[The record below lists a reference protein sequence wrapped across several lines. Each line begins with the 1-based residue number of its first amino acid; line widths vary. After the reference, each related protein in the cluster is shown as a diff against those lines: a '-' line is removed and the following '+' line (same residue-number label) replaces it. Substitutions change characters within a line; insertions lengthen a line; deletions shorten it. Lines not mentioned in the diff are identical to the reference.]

1 MAGRV
6 EGKVA
11 FISGAARGQGR
22 AHAVRLAEEGADII
36 AFDVAGPVP
45 AQGAPAATPED
56 LAETIRLVEKFDRR
70 IIATRADAR
79 EPEAVTAL
87 LADGVA
93 QLGRLDIV
101 VANAGI
107 QGIPGSVAET
117 SASDWQAVLDTN
129 LSGVYNT
136 VKPAIP
142 HLIAG
147 GGGGSITIISS
158 SIALKLVPGLAP
170 YGAAKSGL
178 VGLMKTLALELAAHS
193 IRVNSIHP
201 TTVQTPML
209 INDVNFRLFRPDLD
223 DPTLEDVEPVYRSL
237 NALPVPW
244 VEPSDIAN
252 ALLFLASDEARYI
265 TGITLPVD
273 AGYALK

>member
-6 EGKVA
+6 AGKVA

-56 LAETIRLVEKFDRR
+56 LAETVRLVEKFDRR

-79 EPEAVTAL
+79 DPEAVTAL

-93 QLGRLDIV
+93 RLGRLDIV

>member
-6 EGKVA
+6 AGKVA

-56 LAETIRLVEKFDRR
+56 LAETVRLVEKFDRR

-79 EPEAVTAL
+79 DPEAVTAL

-93 QLGRLDIV
+93 RLGRLDIV

-136 VKPAIP
+136 VQPAIP

>member
-1 MAGRV
+1 
-6 EGKVA
+6 
-11 FISGAARGQGR
+11 
-22 AHAVRLAEEGADII
+22 
-36 AFDVAGPVP
+36 
-45 AQGAPAATPED
+45 
-56 LAETIRLVEKFDRR
+56 
-70 IIATRADAR
+70 
-79 EPEAVTAL
+79 
-87 LADGVA
+87 
-93 QLGRLDIV
+93 
-101 VANAGI
+101 
-107 QGIPGSVAET
+107 
-117 SASDWQAVLDTN
+117 
-129 LSGVYNT
+129 
-136 VKPAIP
+136 
-142 HLIAG
+142 
-147 GGGGSITIISS
+147 
-158 SIALKLVPGLAP
+158 
-170 YGAAKSGL
+170 
-178 VGLMKTLALELAAHS
+178 MKTLALELAAHS

>member
-22 AHAVRLAEEGADII
+22 SHAVRLAEEGADII
-36 AFDVAGPVP
+36 AFDVAGPV
-45 AQGAPAATPED
+45 AHQGTPVATPED
-56 LAETIRLVEKFDRR
+56 LAETVRLVEALDRR
-70 IIATRADAR
+70 IIAGQADVR
-79 EPEAVTAL
+79 DHDVVTEFL
-87 LADGVA
+87 NDGVA

-107 QGIPGSVAET
+107 QGEPGLVVDT
-117 SASDWQAVLDTN
+117 STEAWQAVLDTN
-129 LSGVYNT
+129 LTGVYNT
-136 VKPAIP
+136 VRAAIP
-142 HLIAG
+142 PLVAG
-147 GGGGSITIISS
+147 GSGGSITIISS
-158 SIALKLVPGLAP
+158 SIALKLVPNLAP

-178 VGLMKTLALELAAHS
+178 IGLMKTLALELAAHS

-201 TTVQTPML
+201 TTVRTPML
-209 INDVNFRLFRPDLD
+209 INDVNFHLFRPDLEN
-223 DPTLEDVEPVYRSL
+223 PTQADAEVAYRSL
-237 NALPVPW
+237 NALPIPF
-244 VEPSDIAN
+244 VEAVDVSN

-273 AGYALK
+273 AGYAVK